1 MPFKSNHQHINLNI
15 RKQKDTLT
23 QKLIEE
29 REDKDHEIS
38 ELKKGMADYERHL
51 ASVKD
56 MQDQVNNPINGY

>member
-1 MPFKSNHQHINLNI
+1 LNI

-29 REDKDHEIS
+29 REDKGHEIS